1 MHGSEDHMEYT
12 AIGDTVNLAARLE
25 SATKEL
31 GLDIAVS
38 EQTYTAIRP
47 LFQWKPAGTIAVRGR
62 TEPVRAYSVEGI
74 NGSRPNTLA
83 S

>member
-1 MHGSEDHMEYT
+1 MEYT

-25 SATKEL
+25 SATKVL

-38 EQTYTAIRP
+38 EQTYEAIRP
-47 LFQWKPAGTIAVRGR
+47 LFQWRPAGTVPIRGR
-62 TEPVRAYSVEGI
+62 TDPVRAYSVQGT
-74 NGSRPNTLA
+74 NGRSATLA